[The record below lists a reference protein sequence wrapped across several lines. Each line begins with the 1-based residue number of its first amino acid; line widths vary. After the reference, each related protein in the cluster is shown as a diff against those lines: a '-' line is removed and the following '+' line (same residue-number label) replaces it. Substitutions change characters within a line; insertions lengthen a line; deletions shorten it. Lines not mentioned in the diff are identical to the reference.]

1 MQLTTE
7 AFFRKPSQIISRD
20 ILQEASLA
28 MYYWATDNKP
38 DLTHSSVM
46 KKWSSRV
53 QFFFQSMIRWFQNLL
68 LLNYSYAFERSFAS
82 ASLIKLDYTL
92 AHTWLYSWARCVL
105 SQAMVFR
112 FHQWLHWEQEKE
124 KNKRLT
130 AKLSRNVI
138 EKNRACLLSKW
149 KSNQVFRVH
158 SASHFDMEINIDSS
172 IKITNSLITRVII
185 NTSDYDL
192 HRFMQ
197 VWKLQNLMQL

>member
-92 AHTWLYSWARCVL
+92 AHTWLYSWKKPRVPIVKVKIESSIQSALCL
-105 SQAMVFR
+105 TFWYGNKY
-112 FHQWLHWEQEKE
+112 WLVN
-124 KNKRLT
+124 KNYQFIDY
-130 AKLSRNVI
+130 SRN
-138 EKNRACLLSKW
+138 
-149 KSNQVFRVH
+149 
-158 SASHFDMEINIDSS
+158 
-172 IKITNSLITRVII
+172 
-185 NTSDYDL
+185 Y
-192 HRFMQ
+192 
-197 VWKLQNLMQL
+197 